1 MWNQPLQSME
11 AGFRN
16 SFRKVTPII
25 SANESWLIFGLTT
38 SGLFS
43 SRSDLQQIACSC
55 SIARAMIR

>member
-1 MWNQPLQSME
+1 MCNPQLQSME
-11 AGFRN
+11 ASFRS

-25 SANESWLIFGLTT
+25 SANESWLIFELTT

-55 SIARAMIR
+55 